1 MGKNGGN
8 WLRLAGWK
16 IFLVCGL
23 AGLLAWPA
31 SVTTFAQPAPYQV
44 LLINSYH
51 SGLTW
56 ADEGIQGVRSALP
69 AGAEIYIEYLDTKR
83 INTREYMD
91 LMAQLLTEKYQG
103 KQFDVVIALDD
114 DAFNFALTYGEN
126 LFSQTPVV
134 FSGVNYFD
142 PQLLKDHPFVTGV
155 VDQIE
160 FEANLDLATSLYPNA
175 AAIVVITDRTS
186 NGIINRHVLEMLAAS
201 GKYSPEFIFLDD
213 GSGLSLNEMLDK
225 LRGVPQGSII
235 YFSDF
240 YQDRSGPVL
249 EPELV
254 MPRVSEVAP
263 GPVFVHRA
271 MYLGYGAL
279 GGKVASGVSQG
290 TLAGQMAARILAGES
305 VQRIPV
311 QYEGANYYA
320 FDVLQ
325 LDRWKISR
333 KDLPADSTYINER
346 ITFYRQYRDWL
357 WGIALFIVLQTAI
370 IGGLLLNISTRRRAQ
385 AALRRSEERL
395 NWVLAGIRDAYWDWN
410 IANGGFFVSPLLQD
424 MLGYPIEFHTASSY
438 PWEFLVPPAER
449 TLVREMIDNHLT
461 GKTDQFRYESRVT
474 TAKGEERWI
483 LTRGRVVE
491 RDGAGKPLRAAG
503 TMSDITGRKRSELAM
518 QSILK
523 GTSGQWG
530 ESFFQSL
537 MLELTATL
545 NMRYGLVGVVAPGKP
560 GTISTLAYCENGE
573 VRENI
578 DYKLKGSPSGTVFN
592 SELHVYPDNL
602 QALFPQDIGLVEME
616 AVSYIG
622 VPLSSRSGKPLGV
635 MALLDD
641 HPIRN
646 DQIAHWLVSAF
657 ANRAAGEIERLQSER
672 ALRESEQ
679 RWQFA
684 LEGSGDGVW
693 DWDLITGS
701 ASYSRRF
708 KELLG
713 FSDAE
718 MPNLLSEWT
727 ARVHPDDLTRVMDA
741 HERHWRGGT
750 ESMVVEY
757 RVRCKDGNY
766 RWMMARGKVIE
777 FEPNGKPRRMVGT
790 NQDIT
795 ERKNTERALTE
806 SFVRYQTLFTR
817 MSEGCALSELVYDSK
832 KNPVNYRTLDVN
844 PAFERILGLSREQV
858 VGELADKA
866 FGVSPPP
873 FLKEFCRVAM
883 TGEPVNL
890 DVQFSG
896 IDKHISLSVFSPKP
910 DQFAV
915 VFSDET
921 DRYKANDLLDQERI
935 LLRTVIDNLPDSV
948 YAKNLD
954 LRKTLVNTAEMR
966 LMGLSTEEEAI
977 GKDDY
982 AVYPTERAD
991 QFRRHDL
998 EVIKSGE
1005 PILNLE
1011 ELVEFANGETRWLLT
1026 SKLPL
1031 RDNEGKVV
1039 GLVGIG
1045 RDITERK
1052 RSDEEILRLNAD
1064 LERRVNERTAEL
1076 QEANKELEAFSYSVS
1091 HDLRAPLRSLD
1102 GFSHALLEDYNE
1114 LLNDTGKDYLRRI
1127 RASSQRMSD
1136 LIDSLLKLSRITRA
1150 ELRRVPVNL
1159 SEIAHSVAADL
1170 HDRQPEREVEWKFE
1184 EGIIVEADPG
1194 LMRSAI
1200 SNLLEN
1206 AWKFTSKH
1214 PVAKVELG
1222 RKDLSGEE
1230 VIFVRDDGAG
1240 FDMTYS
1246 QKLFGAFQRM
1256 HTAQEFEGTGIGLAV
1271 VNRIIRR
1278 HGGRVWIESAVEG
1291 GTTVYFTLA

>member
-1 MGKNGGN
+1 
-8 WLRLAGWK
+8 
-16 IFLVCGL
+16 
-23 AGLLAWPA
+23 
-31 SVTTFAQPAPYQV
+31 
-44 LLINSYH
+44 
-51 SGLTW
+51 
-56 ADEGIQGVRSALP
+56 
-69 AGAEIYIEYLDTKR
+69 
-83 INTREYMD
+83 
-91 LMAQLLTEKYQG
+91 
-103 KQFDVVIALDD
+103 
-114 DAFNFALTYGEN
+114 
-126 LFSQTPVV
+126 
-134 FSGVNYFD
+134 
-142 PQLLKDHPFVTGV
+142 
-155 VDQIE
+155 
-160 FEANLDLATSLYPNA
+160 
-175 AAIVVITDRTS
+175 
-186 NGIINRHVLEMLAAS
+186 
-201 GKYSPEFIFLDD
+201 
-213 GSGLSLNEMLDK
+213 
-225 LRGVPQGSII
+225 
-235 YFSDF
+235 
-240 YQDRSGPVL
+240 
-249 EPELV
+249 
-254 MPRVSEVAP
+254 
-263 GPVFVHRA
+263 
-271 MYLGYGAL
+271 
-279 GGKVASGVSQG
+279 
-290 TLAGQMAARILAGES
+290 
-305 VQRIPV
+305 
-311 QYEGANYYA
+311 
-320 FDVLQ
+320 
-325 LDRWKISR
+325 
-333 KDLPADSTYINER
+333 
-346 ITFYRQYRDWL
+346 
-357 WGIALFIVLQTAI
+357 
-370 IGGLLLNISTRRRAQ
+370 
-385 AALRRSEERL
+385 
-395 NWVLAGIRDAYWDWN
+395 
-410 IANGGFFVSPLLQD
+410 
-424 MLGYPIEFHTASSY
+424 
-438 PWEFLVPPAER
+438 
-449 TLVREMIDNHLT
+449 MIDDHLT
-461 GKTDQFRYESRVT
+461 GKTDQFRYESQVT
-474 TAKGEERWI
+474 TARGEERWI

-491 RDGAGKPLRAAG
+491 RDSAGKPLRAAG

-537 MLELTATL
+537 ILELTATL

-560 GTISTLAYCENGE
+560 GVISTLALCEKGE
-573 VRENI
+573 IRENI
-578 DYKLKGSPSGTVFN
+578 EYALAGSPSGTVFN
-592 SELHVYPDNL
+592 GELHIYPDNL
-602 QALFPQDIGLVEME
+602 TALFPKDVGLVDME

-622 VPLSSRSGKPLGV
+622 VPLFSRSGKPLGV
-635 MALLDD
+635 MALLGDQ
-641 HPIRN
+641 PIQN
-646 DQIAHWLVSAF
+646 DQIARWLVSAF

-672 ALRESEQ
+672 ALHESEQ

-713 FSDAE
+713 FSEDE

-727 ARVHPDDLTRVMDA
+727 SRVHHEDLTRVMDA
-741 HERHWRGGT
+741 HERHWRGET
-750 ESMVVEY
+750 ESMFVEY
-757 RVRCKDGNY
+757 RVRCKDGSY

-777 FEPNGKPRRMVGT
+777 FEANGKPRRMVGT

-817 MSEGCALSELVYDSK
+817 MSEGCALHELVYDFK
-832 KNPVNYRTLDVN
+832 NNPVNYRALDVN
-844 PAFERILGLSREQV
+844 PAYERILGFSREQV

-866 FGVSPPP
+866 FGVSSPP

-883 TGEPVNL
+883 TGEPTAL
-890 DVQFSG
+890 DVHFPG
-896 IDKHISLSVFSPKP
+896 MDKHISLSVFSPKP

-921 DRYKANDLLDQERI
+921 ERTKTNALLDQERI

-948 YAKNLD
+948 YAKD
-954 LRKTLVNTAEMR
+954 LNMRKTLVNTAEMH

-982 AVYPTERAD
+982 SVYPSERAD
-991 QFRRHDL
+991 LFRRYDL
-998 EVIKSGE
+998 EVLEHGIPVLNIEEIVELASGE
-1005 PILNLE
+1005 K
-1011 ELVEFANGETRWLLT
+1011 RWLLT

-1031 RDNEGKVV
+1031 RDGEGKIV

-1076 QEANKELEAFSYSVS
+1076 QEANRELEAFSYSVS

-1102 GFSHALLEDYNE
+1102 GFSHALLEDYYE
-1114 LLNDTGKDYLRRI
+1114 LLDDTGKDYLRRI

-1150 ELRRVPVNL
+1150 ELHRVPVNL

-1214 PVAKVELG
+1214 PSARIELG
-1222 RKDLSGEE
+1222 RDGGQGQD

-1271 VNRIIRR
+1271 VNRVIRR
-1278 HGGRVWIESAVEG
+1278 HGGQVWIESAVEG